1 MYRVHNSTVSK
12 QLCYSLMRESVLQ
25 PVSWDEVPYAVVVEC
40 KLRGGQC
47 REKYEKYML
56 KNMLKK
62 EKILMTKNCLYAT
75 INSKHY
81 ISVSGTT

>member
-1 MYRVHNSTVSK
+1 MRRVHNSTVSK
-12 QLCYSLMRESVLQ
+12 QLRYSLTRESVLQ
-25 PVSWDEVPYAVVVEC
+25 PVSWDEVPYAVVEC

-56 KNMLKK
+56 KNMLNK

>member
-1 MYRVHNSTVSK
+1 MHRVHNSTVSK
-12 QLCYSLMRESVLQ
+12 PLRYSLTRESVSQ
-25 PVSWDEVPYAVVVEC
+25 PVSWDEVPYAVVEC

-62 EKILMTKNCLYAT
+62 EKILMTRHCLYAT

>member
-1 MYRVHNSTVSK
+1 
-12 QLCYSLMRESVLQ
+12 MRESVPQ
-25 PVSWDEVPYAVVVEC
+25 PGSGDEGPYAVVEC

-56 KNMLKK
+56 KK
-62 EKILMTKNCLYAT
+62 EKILMTKHSHYAT